1 MLYDDLGAHR
11 RKINGVDGVEF
22 AVWAPSANAA
32 SVVGDFNGW
41 HRDANPMHV
50 EHSRGIWR
58 TFVPAARVGHRYKY
72 AIRSQH
78 GHWLPLKSDP
88 MAFESELRPST
99 ASVVADLPHRE
110 PDSWRKRRESE
121 QRRESPMAIYE
132 VHPGSWRR
140 IPEEGNRF
148 LTYDELADQLIP
160 YVKWMGFTHVEFM
173 PVSEHPFDGSWGY
186 QPIGLFAP
194 TSRFGTPDAFRRFV
208 DRAHAEGIGIIL
220 DWVAGHFP
228 NDEHG
233 LALFDGTHLYE
244 HADPR
249 QGWHPDW
256 DTYVFNFGRHE
267 VTDYLINNAIFWLRE
282 YEIDGLRVDAVASML
297 YLDYSRKAGEWVPN
311 RYGGRENLEA
321 IDFLKRMNETVYR
334 EVPGIVT
341 VAEESTA
348 WPKVSA
354 PTYLGG
360 LGFGY
365 KWNMGWMHDTL
376 QYMSHAP
383 VHRKYHMNELTFSL
397 VYAWDENFVL
407 PLSHDEVVHGK
418 GSILSKMPGDD
429 WQKFANVRLL
439 YGYMYA
445 HPGKKLL
452 FMGDEF
458 AQWREWNHDRSLD
471 WDCTHSAFHGGV
483 QRLVRDLNHLYTSV
497 PALHELDAFHDGF
510 EWIDYQ
516 DVENSAI
523 SFVRKGT
530 DFDTDVIVVVC
541 NFTPVVRYGYRIGV
555 PNALA
560 YEEILN
566 TDAEIYAGS
575 NAGNLGRVDV
585 EPVKSHGRAQSI
597 ALTLPPLAAVY
608 LRPVCADSRV
618 EREST

>member
-11 RKINGVDGVEF
+11 RIRNGVDGVEF
-22 AVWAPSANAA
+22 AVWAPGASAA

-41 HRDANPMHV
+41 HRDAHPMHV
-50 EHSRGIWR
+50 EHARGIWR
-58 TFVPAARVGHRYKY
+58 TFVPGARIGHRYKY

-78 GHWLPLKSDP
+78 GHWLPLKADP
-88 MAFESELRPST
+88 FAFESEPRPST
-99 ASVVADLPHRE
+99 ASVVSELPRRD
-110 PDSWRKRRESE
+110 PDAWLTRREHTQS
-121 QRRESPMAIYE
+121 REAPIAIYE
-132 VHPGSWRR
+132 VHAGSWRR

-148 LTYDELADQLIP
+148 LTYDELADELIP
-160 YVKWMGFTHVEFM
+160 YVKWMGFTHIEFM
-173 PVSEHPFDGSWGY
+173 PVTEHPFDGSWGY

-194 TSRFGTPDAFRRFV
+194 TSRFGSPDGFRRFV

-256 DTYVFNFGRHE
+256 DTYIFNAGRHE
-267 VTDYLINNAIFWLRE
+267 VADYLIDNAIFWLRE

-297 YLDYSRKAGEWVPN
+297 YLDYSRKQGEWVPN

-321 IDFLKRMNETVYR
+321 IEFLKRMNETVYR
-334 EVPGIVT
+334 EVPGIMT

-376 QYMSHAP
+376 QYMAHQP
-383 VHRKYHMNELTFSL
+383 VHRKFHMNELTFSL

-418 GSILSKMPGDD
+418 GSILAKMPGDD

-439 YGYMYA
+439 YAYMYA

-458 AQWREWNHDRSLD
+458 AQWQEWNHDRSLD
-471 WDCTHSAFHGGV
+471 WDCVHSPFHGGV
-483 QRLVRDLNHLYTSV
+483 QRLVRDLNHLYAST
-497 PALHELDAFHDGF
+497 PALHELDASHAGF

-516 DVENSAI
+516 DVENSVI
-523 SFVRKGT
+523 SFVRKGK
-530 DFDTDVIVVVC
+530 DPDDVVVIAC
-541 NFTPVVRYGYRIGV
+541 NFTPVVRYGYRVGV
-555 PNALA
+555 PEADA
-560 YEEILN
+560 YEEFMN
-566 TDAEIYAGS
+566 TDAGVYGGS
-575 NAGNLGRVDV
+575 NAGNLGRVAV
-585 EPVKSHGRAQSI
+585 EDVKSHGRALSL

-608 LRPVCADSRV
+608 LRPVRA
-618 EREST
+618 